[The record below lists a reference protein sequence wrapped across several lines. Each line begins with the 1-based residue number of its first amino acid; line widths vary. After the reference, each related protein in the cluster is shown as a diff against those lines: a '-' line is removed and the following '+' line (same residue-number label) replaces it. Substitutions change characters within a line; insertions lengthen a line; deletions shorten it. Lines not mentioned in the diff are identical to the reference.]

1 MQSSRPPQPPTPPF
15 DFPAARRLREA
26 LGMAHGHVAYGLR
39 AGYGLTYVT
48 ADTVASWERGLLAPS
63 AAELT
68 ALAATLWCSP
78 GDLMSAART
87 LREHRVARG
96 LAPDD
101 VARQAGVELQAYLR
115 MEETNT
121 WRGNERQSQAL
132 ARALRLA
139 APDFVEVTGRAAPL
153 AELLRS
159 AVTTRWQ
166 GYVRPVTKLL
176 PVEKRQ
182 VEKALRQMHEDYQAR
197 MARTLNWGSGPGP
210 DASGEAGRD
219 YLERVLEHFWG
230 LVPTDGT
237 GSRKDG
243 AQSW

>member
-1 MQSSRPPQPPTPPF
+1 
-15 DFPAARRLREA
+15 
-26 LGMAHGHVAYGLR
+26 MAHGHVAYGMR
-39 AGYGLTYVT
+39 ASYGLTHIT
-48 ADTVASWERGLLAPS
+48 PDTVASWERGLSAPS
-63 AAELT
+63 SAELT

-78 GDLMSAART
+78 GDLMGAART
-87 LREHRVARG
+87 LREHRLAHG
-96 LAPDD
+96 LAPED
-101 VARQAGVELQAYLR
+101 VARQSGVELQAYLR

-139 APDFVEVTGRAAPL
+139 VPDFVEVTGRAEPL

-166 GYVRPVTKLL
+166 GYVRPVAKLL
-176 PVEKRQ
+176 PVEKRH
-182 VEKALRQMHEDYQAR
+182 VEDALRQMHDDYQSR
-197 MARTLNWGSGPGP
+197 MARTLTWGSGAGS

-230 LVPTDGT
+230 LVRG
-237 GSRKDG
+237 GG
-243 AQSW
+243 AQARPPGR